1 MTEYRLHKRLGYR
14 ASRLARIMQNR
25 LETALSEHGLTR
37 LMWCVMTG
45 VGEEGVQTPSEL
57 ADYVGVTRPTI
68 SRLLKTLET
77 KGMLARHNGSARD
90 GRSVRIALTPQ
101 GQAITGGMRGVVD
114 QINAHFTAKLEPEH
128 LAAVLSGLELLA
140 AGEEQSLTDF

>member
-14 ASRLARIMQNR
+14 ASRLAKIMQNR

-68 SRLLKTLET
+68 SRLLKSLE
-77 KGMLARHNGSARD
+77 ARGLLQRTNGSARD
-90 GRSVRIALTPQ
+90 GRSVRIELTAR
-101 GQAITGGMRGVVD
+101 GQQITDAMRSVVD
-114 QINAHFTAKLEPEH
+114 QINSHFTAKLSPEH

>member
-14 ASRLARIMQNR
+14 ASRLTKIMQNR

-68 SRLLKTLET
+68 SRLLKSLE
-77 KGMLARHNGSARD
+77 ARGLLQRINGSTRD
-90 GRSVRIALTPQ
+90 GRSVRIELTAR
-101 GQAITGGMRGVVD
+101 GQQITDSMRGVVD
-114 QINAHFTAKLEPEH
+114 QINSHFTTKLSPEH

-140 AGEEQSLTDF
+140 DGEEQSLTDF